1 MKLID
6 LKNSLLRL
14 FCVAISMLALYACIG
29 GSSDP
34 VAVAEQFAKAYCDA
48 DFDKCNKLMD
58 KDAKN
63 RFVPSSERSE
73 AEKQMFKMMQE
84 HTKKMKYKLTLNKEE
99 TEISEE
105 STTAIFD
112 VTSST
117 ESSFSE
123 KFVIGLIKDDKTD
136 KWLVYKYKVAL

>member
-1 MKLID
+1 MKLTN
-6 LKNSLLRL
+6 LKNSLLRTL
-14 FCVAISMLALYACIG
+14 CVVVATFSLYACSSG
-29 GSSDP
+29 SDP
-34 VAVAEQFAKAYCDA
+34 VAVAEQFAKAYCNA

-84 HTKKMKYKLTLNKEE
+84 QTKKMKYKLTLNKEE

-123 KFVIGLIKDDKTD
+123 EFVVRLIKDDKTD
-136 KWLVYKYKVAL
+136 KWLVCNYKVSL

>member
-1 MKLID
+1 MKLTN
-6 LKNSLLRL
+6 LKNSLLRIL
-14 FCVAISMLALYACIG
+14 CVVVATFSLHACG
-29 GSSDP
+29 SSSDP
-34 VAVAEQFAKAYCDA
+34 VAVAEQFAEAYCDV

-84 HTKKMKYKLTLNKEE
+84 QTKKMKYKLTLNKEE

-123 KFVIGLIKDDKTD
+123 EFVVRLIKDDKTG
-136 KWLVYKYKVAL
+136 KWLVCNYKVSL